1 MKSEIKAIVVDDE
14 PHSRDILEHLLRL
27 DGAITVV
34 AKCQN
39 ISEALAAA
47 ITLKPDI
54 VFLDIEMPGGSG
66 FDFLEQLR
74 HFDVAPEIVF
84 VTAYNQYAIKAIKH
98 SAFDYLLKPVDLED
112 LNFTIKRFRE
122 TATRRN
128 LDERADNLFRQIQ
141 EIGKVKFSTRNGI
154 IFLNPDDISWCQAS
168 GSYTIIHLHNRKDEI
183 VSIPLREVED
193 SLKGFPFFRA
203 SRSALINLKY
213 LVRIDKRNKNCIIQ
227 IDEMV
232 IEVPVS
238 PTQLKN
244 LESA

>member
-1 MKSEIKAIVVDDE
+1 MISEIKAIVVDDE
-14 PHSRDILEHLLRL
+14 PHSRDILEHLLKL
-27 DGAITVV
+27 DGAISVL

-39 ISEALAAA
+39 ISEALAAT

-112 LNFTIKRFRE
+112 LNFTIQRFRE

-128 LDERADNLFRQIQ
+128 LDERAESLFRQIQ
-141 EIGKVKFSTRNGI
+141 EIGKVKFSTRSGI

-168 GSYTIIHLHNRKDEI
+168 GSYTIIHMRNRKDEV
-183 VSIPLREVED
+183 VSLPLREVED
-193 SLKGFPFFRA
+193 SLKGFPFYRT

-213 LVRIDKRNKNCIIQ
+213 LVRIDKRKKNCIIQ
-227 IDEMV
+227 IDEMA

-238 PTQLKN
+238 PAQLKN